1 MDSQIAV
8 IGAGQAG
15 LQAAEAL
22 RTEGYQG
29 KVTLFGDEPYAPYH
43 RPPLSK
49 AWLAGTLDD
58 GQLAM
63 RSEAVLARKEITLR
77 TGTRVEAIDPAGRRL
92 TLSDGTAVPYSG
104 LVIATGASART
115 LRHAAGAQGLV
126 QVLRSRDDASAVARQ
141 LRACAAAARPL
152 VVIGGGFIGLEA
164 AATARAMGLA
174 VTVLEAAPRL
184 VGRVLAP
191 ALSEWYAGLHRAH
204 GVELVCDAKVSDIG
218 DAGPGMVEVRLAD
231 GRSFPAGL
239 VLVGV
244 GITPNDALARRA
256 GIACETG
263 IIVDQCGR
271 TSAEGIVAAGD
282 CTIRRMEDGSLL
294 RLESVQNAV
303 EQGKSAAAALL
314 GIARP
319 VAPVPW
325 FWSDQYDKKLQI
337 AGLAAGATA
346 WTVRG
351 DMGNHGFSVLHFR
364 DDRLVAVDSINS
376 PKDHL
381 AARNLLAAGVSPTRE
396 QAADPGFDLAALA
409 KKNPPQG
416 EGR

>member
-1 MDSQIAV
+1 MESHIAV

-22 RTEGYQG
+22 RTEGFQG
-29 KVTLFGDEPYAPYH
+29 PITLFGDEPYAPYH

-115 LRHAAGAQGLV
+115 LRHSAGSPGLV
-126 QVLRSRDDASAVARQ
+126 RVLRSRDDASTVAMQ
-141 LRACAAAARPL
+141 LRKCAAPARPP
-152 VVIGGGFIGLEA
+152 VVIVGGLIGLEVRG
-164 AATARAMGLA
+164 TARAMGLD

-191 ALSEWYAGLHRAH
+191 ALSEWYAALHRTH
-204 GVELVCDAKVSDIG
+204 GVGLECNAKVADIS
-218 DAGPGMVEVRLAD
+218 DAGPGMVAVRLAD
-231 GRSFPAGL
+231 GRVFPAGL

-244 GITPNDALARRA
+244 GITPNDALARQA
-256 GIACETG
+256 GIACEAG
-263 IIVDQCGR
+263 IIVDDCGR
-271 TSAEGIVAAGD
+271 TSADGIVAAGG
-282 CTIRRMEDGSLL
+282 CTIRRMADGSLP
-294 RLESVQNAV
+294 RPGWVQDAV
-303 EQGKSAAAALL
+303 GQGKAAAAALL
-314 GIARP
+314 GIERP
-319 VAPVPW
+319 VASVPW
-325 FWSDQYDKKLQI
+325 FWSDQYDRKLQI
-337 AGLAAGATA
+337 AGLSSGADA
-346 WTVRG
+346 WVVRG
-351 DMGNHGFSVLHFR
+351 DMQERGFSIYHFQSE
-364 DDRLVAVDSINS
+364 RLVAVDSVNS

-381 AARNLLAAGVSPTRE
+381 VARKLLAAGALPTRE
-396 QAADPGFDLAALA
+396 QASDMDFDLARALPA
-409 KKNPPQG
+409 
-416 EGR
+416 